1 MPRAN
6 TIRLSI
12 DESLVLAGKAMPNID
27 GDPRALDELVKLGFQ
42 FSPSTT
48 LLFTKIDSMPE
59 GWHVEQ
65 LEGGL
70 AAFCDKKGR
79 QRLLID
85 PLGKV
90 DRQGKP
96 VIPPSTTIIPRLEGF
111 VVTDLSYLFSNNQL
125 VVIDHATGNM
135 ASSAPILVPIPL
147 KEVFTFSACTDD
159 VVGKTLLNLRRIHGE
174 LEAALRNLPI
184 ILKKSMTEA
193 FLDKG
198 QRPVDVPTD
207 EFVDPFDIVYAE
219 ELFKYFSETANNGL
233 SSISTL
239 ARIRYRDINKLEGN
253 LTGGWRKTLEF

>member
-48 LLFTKIDSMPE
+48 LLFTQIDSMPE

-70 AAFCDKKGR
+70 AAFCDQKGR

-111 VVTDLSYLFSNNQL
+111 VATNLSSFFDRKQL

-135 ASSAPILVPIPL
+135 ASSDPILYPIPL

-174 LEAALRNLPI
+174 LEGALRNLPI
-184 ILKKSMTEA
+184 ILKRSMTEA

-198 QRPVDVPTD
+198 QRPVDVPAD
-207 EFVDPFDIVYAE
+207 ESVDPFDIVYGE
-219 ELFKYFSETANNGL
+219 ELFQRFSRTANEEL
-233 SSISTL
+233 SSIKKL
-239 ARIRYRDINKLEGN
+239 ARIRQRDINNLEGG
-253 LTGGWRKTLEF
+253 LTDGWRQTLEF